1 MFQFPAFAPALLPVC
16 RLHLHGF
23 PHSDMC
29 GSIPVCE
36 SPHLFAAYHVLRRRQ
51 KPRHP
56 PFALI
61 HFLWMNLFVSF
72 CLEIAVYT
80 PTRKL
85 SRIVF
90 IQTLISF
97 ASRNPFARIPNLVI
111 SLNIVNDL
119 CPFLKGTAKIHTFL
133 ESANIFQKKIQ
144 LFSRKT
150 TLRRRVKVYSE

>member
-1 MFQFPAFAPALLPVC
+1 
-16 RLHLHGF
+16 
-23 PHSDMC
+23 
-29 GSIPVCE
+29 
-36 SPHLFAAYHVLRRRQ
+36 
-51 KPRHP
+51 
-56 PFALI
+56 
-61 HFLWMNLFVSF
+61 MNLFVSF

-133 ESANIFQKKIQ
+133 ESANLFQKKFNFSAEKL
-144 LFSRKT
+144 LFG
-150 TLRRRVKVYSE
+150 VE